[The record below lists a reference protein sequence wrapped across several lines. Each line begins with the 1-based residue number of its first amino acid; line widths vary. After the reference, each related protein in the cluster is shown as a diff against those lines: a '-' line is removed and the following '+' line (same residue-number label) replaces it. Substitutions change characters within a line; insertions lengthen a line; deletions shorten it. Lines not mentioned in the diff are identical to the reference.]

1 MIRSCLVVLSAFAIT
16 AAPSLAQQTPSADQQ
31 ALLDAEKRM
40 NGPADMSLQPV
51 ETLTCEQMLAEMH
64 AAGRKMSQQ
73 MDPSFAAN
81 AQEQYEQM
89 RNPTP
94 QPATAEQAAANRAQR
109 DRMGAQVVGSMQ
121 GIDLQRMMAVNTRF
135 SSQKCPAPSGPPP
148 Q

>member
-1 MIRSCLVVLSAFAIT
+1 MIRSCLVVLSAFAMA

-31 ALLDAEKRM
+31 TLLDAQKRM
-40 NGPADMSLQPV
+40 NAAPDPTLQPV

-64 AAGRKMSQQ
+64 AAGLKMKAQ

-81 AQEQYEQM
+81 AQAQYDQM
-89 RNPTP
+89 RNAAP

-135 SSQKCPAPSGPPP
+135 SAQKCPAPSGPPP